1 MTVNRIV
8 RIVAGFFILL
18 SLGLAHVT
26 GQVDLSQMS
35 WLWFT
40 LFVGANLF
48 QSGFTSFCPLDAIL
62 VKLGVPVAAP
72 ENCQTGRCG

>member
-18 SLGLAHVT
+18 SLGLAHFM
-26 GQVDLSQMS
+26 GQVDLTQMS

-40 LFVGANLF
+40 LFVGFNLF
-48 QSGFTSFCPLDAIL
+48 QSGFTTFCPLDTIL
-62 VKLGVPVAAP
+62 KKLGVPETAT
-72 ENCQTGRCG
+72 NCKTGGCA